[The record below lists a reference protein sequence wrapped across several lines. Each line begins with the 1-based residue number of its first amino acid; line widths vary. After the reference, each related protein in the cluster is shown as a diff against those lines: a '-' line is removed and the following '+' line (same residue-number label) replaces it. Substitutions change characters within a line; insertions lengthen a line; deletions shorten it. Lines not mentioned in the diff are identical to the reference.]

1 MLEVI
6 EFIYND
12 EERKVWVD
20 KTDGNGDIYGF
31 DLNLLSETERDIV
44 FEAFDIISKNAK
56 TMYRHFK
63 KDKIKTNGNVK
74 NPEEKNEEKPKI
86 FEV

>member
-1 MLEVI
+1 MKKI
-6 EFIYND
+6 NYD
-12 EERKVWVD
+12 GKERNILVVE
-20 KTDGNGDIYGF
+20 
-31 DLNLLSETERDIV
+31 ETENDI
-44 FEAFDIISKNAK
+44 FGYDLDLWTDEMKEKLK
-56 TMYRHFK
+56 TSFRHFK

>member
-1 MLEVI
+1 MFEVAD
-6 EFIYND
+6 FIYND

-31 DLNLLSETERDIV
+31 DLNLLSETERDMVI
-44 FEAFDIISKNAK
+44 EALDIISKNSK
-56 TMYRHFK
+56 TIYRHFK

-74 NPEEKNEEKPKI
+74 NPEEKNEEKSKI

>member
-1 MLEVI
+1 MKTNNFFYDGKERNILVI
-6 EFIYND
+6 QETDDDIFGYDLDLWTD
-12 EERKVWVD
+12 EMKEKL
-20 KTDGNGDIYGF
+20 KTSF
-31 DLNLLSETERDIV
+31 
-44 FEAFDIISKNAK
+44 
-56 TMYRHFK
+56 RHFK

>member
-1 MLEVI
+1 MFEVVD
-6 EFIYND
+6 FIYND
-12 EERKVWVD
+12 EERKVLVD

-31 DLNLLSETERDIV
+31 DLNLLSE
-44 FEAFDIISKNAK
+44 N
-56 TMYRHFK
+56 FK